1 MTIMTKVRAVG
12 LIKYLRHY
20 VIMLDRNLGRNDN
33 VWRIIERRLEV
44 VEALNMEER
53 AAEFDGKLMLDGEY
67 DWGEPVGREVW

>member
-20 VIMLDRNLGRNDN
+20 VIMLDHNLGRNDN
-33 VWRIIERRLEV
+33 VWRIIKRRLEV

-53 AAEFDGKLMLDGEY
+53 AAEFDGKLMLDG
-67 DWGEPVGREVW
+67 DRRKSRLQK